1 LVSFL
6 SNNNLHILNTG
17 NNPTFTRVNCAT
29 HIDITITNTK
39 FISKINKWKILNED
53 MFSDHLCLHTIV
65 GKSTTYTKSK
75 LNLKKKKLGYF

>member
-1 LVSFL
+1 MTFKKAVKEVLKLKHDLLVGIDSNAHHPIWGLPEANVRGEVLVSFL

-39 FISKINKWKILNED
+39 FI
-53 MFSDHLCLHTIV
+53 
-65 GKSTTYTKSK
+65 
-75 LNLKKKKLGYF
+75 